1 MPLFIVRCLL
11 CVCSLSFGLAIRAA
25 MAQET
30 ASAHDAPTAPNAEV
44 VHEPPI
50 ADQAEILEAPEVVV
64 NSTRLPDSPVASHT
78 LPAKVTIITA
88 EDIRKSGAKT
98 VQEAIQWATGVV
110 MYDGVGNAFQQTID
124 LRGFNGLPVP
134 NTTVFVDGQRM
145 NEPDFNTVNFDLI
158 PYETIDRIEIIPG
171 AAAIYGKNA
180 MGGVINIITKRG
192 ADTHQATGESMF
204 GSFHRERYS
213 LNASGPIGKVDY
225 YTSFSRET
233 ESGYR
238 DESAARISR
247 FFGKL
252 GYRPTDHT
260 DFTLSYTYVKDRL
273 QQAGTLPLSQVAIDP
288 RRNFTPGDYY
298 DSETNVVRMTARH
311 EFPLGFSVN
320 ANGFYRRLDQEQ
332 FTVFQSGRGTN
343 VVATESRGGVFQLSH
358 KGDFFGH
365 PNALVLGN
373 EYTRNDFDSHGI
385 AFFSFGSSSSLR
397 STDETVLGLYAQD
410 TFHVTSNVILT
421 AGVRYDRNDLGFVDN
436 IDPAN
441 NGSTVFHRTTPR
453 AGLSYLVTPSASL
466 YFNYGQG
473 FRVPTY
479 NELFGS
485 GLGPFGSGNPNLR
498 PVRSDNYE
506 VGAKT
511 RILSWGEVSAA
522 LFRADVRD
530 EIYLTCGDP
539 STCGGGITT
548 NRNIPKSRRQGVE
561 TTVKAK
567 FNEAFDAVV
576 NYTYTE
582 ATFQGDLA
590 LNPYF
595 IGFNPFIE
603 HVKKGHTLPLVPKNR
618 LSVTGNYHPAA
629 GWTVSLTGLYV
640 STQFHQ
646 GDEENAQPRIPGYF
660 TLNSRISYGQ
670 SVPGGH
676 LSGFLML
683 NNMLD
688 QRYYTSGIMA
698 PNTLTG
704 GGAVERFVMP
714 APGIALYGGLSYR
727 FEGL

>member
-1 MPLFIVRCLL
+1 MPLFIVRWLL
-11 CVCSLSFGLAIRAA
+11 CACILNFCLPVSAARAQDVA
-25 MAQET
+25 M
-30 ASAHDAPTAPNAEV
+30 
-44 VHEPPI
+44 
-50 ADQAEILEAPEVVV
+50 ADQADIVETPEVVV
-64 NSTRLPDSPVASHT
+64 SSTRLPGEPVDART
-78 LPAKVTIITA
+78 LPAKVTVITA

-98 VQEAIQWATGVV
+98 VQEAIQWANGIV

-192 ADTHQATGESMF
+192 TDHHQATGETVF
-204 GSFHRERYS
+204 GSFHRERYT
-213 LNASGPIGKVDY
+213 LNASGPIGKFDY
-225 YTSFSRET
+225 YTNFSRET

-238 DESAARISR
+238 DESGARISR

-298 DSETNVVRMTARH
+298 DSESNVVRLTARH

-343 VVATESRGGVFQLSH
+343 IVDTESRGGVFQLHH
-358 KGDFFGH
+358 KGEFLGH

-373 EYTRNDFDSHGI
+373 EYTRNDFGSHGI

-397 STDETVLGLYAQD
+397 STDETILGLYAQD
-410 TFHVTSNVILT
+410 TFHVTSKLIVT

-436 IDPAN
+436 IDPTN

-453 AGLSYLVTPSASL
+453 AGVSYLVTPGASL

-485 GLGPFGSGNPNLR
+485 GLGPFGAGNPNLR

-506 VGAKT
+506 VGGKT
-511 RILSWGEVSAA
+511 RIQSWGEVSAA
-522 LFRADVRD
+522 VFRADVRD

-548 NRNIPKSRRQGVE
+548 NQNIPKSRRQGVE
-561 TTVKAK
+561 TTLKAK
-567 FNEAFDAVV
+567 FNESFDAAL

-618 LSVTGNYHPAA
+618 LSLTGNYHPAA
-629 GWTVSLTGLYV
+629 GWTLSLTGLYV

-660 TLNSRISYGQ
+660 TLNSRIAYERP
-670 SVPGGH
+670 VPGGH

-704 GGAVERFVMP
+704 GGVVERFVMP
-714 APGIALYGGLSYR
+714 APGIAVYGGLSYR

>member
-1 MPLFIVRCLL
+1 MPVFVIRWLL
-11 CVCSLSFGLAIRAA
+11 CVCILILCLPVPTARAQDVA
-25 MAQET
+25 MADPADIVET
-30 ASAHDAPTAPNAEV
+30 
-44 VHEPPI
+44 
-50 ADQAEILEAPEVVV
+50 PEVIVS
-64 NSTRLPDSPVASHT
+64 STRLPGEPVDART
-78 LPAKVTIITA
+78 LPAKVTVITA

-98 VQEAIQWATGVV
+98 VQEAIQWANGVV

-192 ADTHQATGESMF
+192 TDHHQATGETVF
-204 GSFHRERYS
+204 GSFHRERYT
-213 LNASGPIGKVDY
+213 LNASGPIGKFDY
-225 YTSFSRET
+225 YTNFSRET

-238 DESAARISR
+238 DESGARISR

-273 QQAGTLPLSQVAIDP
+273 HQAGTLPLSQVAIDP

-298 DSETNVVRMTARH
+298 DSESNVVRLTARH

-343 VVATESRGGVFQLSH
+343 IVDTESRGGVFQLHH
-358 KGDFFGH
+358 KGEFFGH
-365 PNALVLGN
+365 PNAFVLGN
-373 EYTRNDFDSHGI
+373 EYARNDFGSHGI

-397 STDETVLGLYAQD
+397 STDETILGLYAQD
-410 TFHVTSNVILT
+410 TFHVTSKLILT

-436 IDPAN
+436 IDPTN

-453 AGLSYLVTPSASL
+453 AGVSYLVTPGASL

-485 GLGPFGSGNPNLR
+485 GLGPFGAGNPNLR

-511 RILSWGEVSAA
+511 RIQSWGEISAA
-522 LFRADVRD
+522 VFRADVRD

-548 NRNIPKSRRQGVE
+548 NQNIPKSRRQGVE
-561 TTVKAK
+561 TTLKAK
-567 FNEAFDAVV
+567 FNESFDAAL

-660 TLNSRISYGQ
+660 TLNSRIAYERP
-670 SVPGGH
+670 VPGGH

-714 APGIALYGGLSYR
+714 APGIAIYGGLSYR

>member
-1 MPLFIVRCLL
+1 MPLFIVRWLL
-11 CVCSLSFGLAIRAA
+11 CACILHFCLPVPAAPAQDVA
-25 MAQET
+25 MANQADIIET
-30 ASAHDAPTAPNAEV
+30 
-44 VHEPPI
+44 
-50 ADQAEILEAPEVVV
+50 PEVVV
-64 NSTRLPDSPVASHT
+64 SSTRLPGEPVDART
-78 LPAKVTIITA
+78 LPAKVTVITA

-98 VQEAIQWATGVV
+98 VQEAIQWANGIV

-192 ADTHQATGESMF
+192 TDHHQATGETVF
-204 GSFHRERYS
+204 GSFHRERYT
-213 LNASGPIGKVDY
+213 LNASGPIGKFDY
-225 YTSFSRET
+225 YTNFSRET

-238 DESAARISR
+238 DESGARISR

-298 DSETNVVRMTARH
+298 DSESNVVRLTARH

-343 VVATESRGGVFQLSH
+343 IVDTESRGGVFQLHH
-358 KGDFFGH
+358 KGEFLGH
-365 PNALVLGN
+365 PNAFVLGN
-373 EYTRNDFDSHGI
+373 EYTRNDFGSHGI

-397 STDETVLGLYAQD
+397 STDETILGLYAQD
-410 TFHVTSNVILT
+410 TFHVTSKLILT

-436 IDPAN
+436 IDPTN

-453 AGLSYLVTPSASL
+453 AGVSYLVTPGASL

-485 GLGPFGSGNPNLR
+485 GLGPFGAGNPNLR

-511 RILSWGEVSAA
+511 RIQSWGEVSAA
-522 LFRADVRD
+522 VFRADVRD

-548 NRNIPKSRRQGVE
+548 NQNIPKSRRQGVE
-561 TTVKAK
+561 TTLKAK
-567 FNEAFDAVV
+567 FNESFDAAL

-603 HVKKGHTLPLVPKNR
+603 NVKKGHTLPLVPKNR

-660 TLNSRISYGQ
+660 TLNSRIAYERP
-670 SVPGGH
+670 VPGGH

-704 GGAVERFVMP
+704 GGVVERFVMP
-714 APGIALYGGLSYR
+714 APGIAIYGGLSYR